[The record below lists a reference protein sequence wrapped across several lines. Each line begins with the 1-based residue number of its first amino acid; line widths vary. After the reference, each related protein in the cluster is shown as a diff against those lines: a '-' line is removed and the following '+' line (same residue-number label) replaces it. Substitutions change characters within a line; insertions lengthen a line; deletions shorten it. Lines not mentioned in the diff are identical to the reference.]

1 MNLTPSS
8 KPLAVSTAN
17 NITPLT
23 VLNAVTADLFRD
35 RESNS
40 PFYAA
45 RIGEN
50 WDLNSTTANEFVSV
64 IERKFAKNNKY
75 HGFFDPNSYHMAPR
89 TLSKFVEDSIS
100 FDDMVKAFVKNACAE
115 ANEVGRGTLTLG
127 HLVMVHYKTVDD
139 DEDVGR
145 FLAVL
150 VGDQSGFEF
159 DKNLQP
165 ADLKSINT
173 NELRHAAMFDLTLF
187 KEIYPANDGDAYL
200 KFIAGKSKSAFL
212 QDAFGCGDYIPN
224 KYSVEQVNAA
234 VLDFLDDPIIPP
246 ERRLTILKEVT
257 SHLESA
263 AKRQVS
269 VSIIQIQQVINK
281 FLPVGSEKIDGFNEF
296 VNLGAY
302 TISERF
308 QPTRQSAA
316 MLSHVEIS
324 DPNGDFKCS
333 VSIEAIGF
341 GGDEGKII
349 KVDDEM
355 ESITLPLT
363 LKAKAVIRQI
373 LGDRDQRKD

>member
-1 MNLTPSS
+1 MNLPPSS
-8 KPLAVSTAN
+8 KLFVASAS
-17 NITPLT
+17 LT

-35 RESNS
+35 RQSNS

-45 RIGEN
+45 RIGTN
-50 WDLNSTTANEFVSV
+50 WDLNSSTANEFVSV

-75 HGFFDPNSYHMAPR
+75 HGFFDPKSYHMAPK
-89 TLSKFVEDSIS
+89 TLSKFVDGSIS
-100 FDDMVKAFVKNACAE
+100 FDDLVKAFVKNACSE
-115 ANEVGRGTLTLG
+115 ANEAGRGTLTLG
-127 HLVMVHYKTVDD
+127 HLVMVHYKTEDD
-139 DEDVGR
+139 EEDVGR

-187 KEIYPANDGDAYL
+187 KETYPANDGDAYL
-200 KFIAGKSKSAFL
+200 KFIAGKSRSAFL

-224 KYSVEQVNAA
+224 KYSVEQVHAA

-246 ERRLTILKEVT
+246 ERRLTILREVT
-257 SHLESA
+257 SHLETA
-263 AKRQVS
+263 AKKQAS
-269 VSIIQIQQVINK
+269 VSISQIQQVINK
-281 FLPVGSEKIDGFNEF
+281 FLPIDSEKKDGFGEF

-324 DPNGDFKCS
+324 APNGDFKCS
-333 VSIEAIGF
+333 VNIEAIGF
-341 GGDEGKII
+341 GSDDEKMI
-349 KVDDEM
+349 KVDDDM

-363 LKAKAVIRQI
+363 PKAKGIIRQI
-373 LGDRDQRKD
+373 LGERGQGK